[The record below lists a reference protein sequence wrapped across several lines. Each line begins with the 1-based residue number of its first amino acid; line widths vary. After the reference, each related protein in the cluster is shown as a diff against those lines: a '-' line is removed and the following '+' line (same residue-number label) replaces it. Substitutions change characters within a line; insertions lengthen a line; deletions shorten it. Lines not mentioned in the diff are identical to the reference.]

1 MTPNPLLPSTPTPL
15 PPPMMTAA
23 VQIQASEYRV
33 WAFADDAIM
42 VWQQIGPSRTQVLQV
57 GIIVVIVI
65 AFAMLGIKWMQS
77 ITNKGDL

>member
-1 MTPNPLLPSTPTPL
+1 VNPLFPATPTAL
-15 PPPMMTAA
+15 PIAPTAQVA
-23 VQIQASEYRV
+23 IQSSDWRV

-42 VWQQIGPSRTQVLQV
+42 VWHQITPARTQVIQV

-65 AFAMLGIKWMQS
+65 AFAFLGIRWLQS